1 MWWAYL
7 VVFAL
12 GFIAPVTAQ
21 EISFE
26 ASVDRTRLGQ
36 SEPLQLTLSIVSDE
50 SLSHVPAPTI
60 VLGDFH
66 VQGPAIS
73 TRMEMVNFST
83 SFTRELTYTLYAK
96 RTGKMRLGP
105 ASIEIGGKTYRTRPI
120 EVEIVRGTLRNSAQR
135 SAAAENGEFVLEDH
149 LFVQA
154 RSDRKRVY
162 VGQQVTV
169 DFDLFYR
176 FQLHN
181 VGFKE
186 IPTFAGFWIKELF
199 VAQQL
204 QAHREVIEGITF
216 NVAPLRRVALFP
228 TSAGKHVIESMAV
241 SCEIPARRSRRGGLL
256 DDFFSSDPFFGRTQ
270 SALLQSEKLEIEV
283 LPLPEVG
290 RPAEFAGAVGH
301 FTMAAN
307 AQPTHVKAGDPVTLR
322 VEIEGQGNMAA
333 VKIPDIQGAE
343 WVKIYEPKMEEEEQI
358 SNGNYG
364 GRRVFE
370 YILIPETGGMLE
382 IPPVR
387 FAYFD
392 PSAEKYLS
400 LQSAPIFIHSEG
412 ELVEDGG
419 ESYGLSRKDIEAVGR
434 DIRHIKPDVQE
445 LGGDLPIYKSAWF
458 WTLQAGLPL
467 AFLALLLRQRHQ
479 RRLQGDVAYARRRRA
494 RGEAGKRLKRADELM
509 AAGDAVAY
517 YSEVQRAVLEFLA
530 DHLNMAAAGLTV
542 DACEMVLRKRAVDE
556 EVIDALRTW
565 LARCDYARFAQG
577 VGAQS
582 DMGEVRQQAEEIIG
596 ALEDKI

>member
-1 MWWAYL
+1 MWRAYL
-7 VVFAL
+7 IVCAL
-12 GFIAPVTAQ
+12 GLVELAAAQ
-21 EISFE
+21 EIRFE

-36 SEPLQLTLSIVSDE
+36 SEPLQLTLSIVSDA
-50 SLSHVPAPTI
+50 SLSHVPAPQI
-60 VLGDFH
+60 ALGDFH

-73 TRMEMVNFST
+73 TRMEMINFST

-105 ASIEIGGKTYRTRPI
+105 ASIEIGGKVYQTQPI
-120 EVEIVRGTLRNSAQR
+120 VVEIVRGATRRTGESTG
-135 SAAAENGEFVLEDH
+135 AAGQSDEFALQDH

-154 RSDRKRVY
+154 RSDRKRAY
-162 VGQQVTV
+162 VGEQVTV

-204 QAHREVIEGITF
+204 EAHREVIDGVTF

-228 TSAGKHVIESMAV
+228 TSAGKRVIESMAV
-241 SCEIPARRSRRGGLL
+241 SCEIPARRSSRGGLL
-256 DDFFSSDPFFGRTQ
+256 DDFFASDPFFGRTQ
-270 SALLQSEKLEIEV
+270 SAVLQSDKLEIEV
-283 LPLPEVG
+283 LPLPEAG
-290 RPAEFAGAVGH
+290 RPTEFAGAVGH
-301 FTMAAN
+301 FNLTAR
-307 AQPTHVKAGDPVTLR
+307 AQPTNVKAGDPVTLR

-333 VKIPDIQGAE
+333 VNMPNIEGAAG
-343 WVKIYEPKMEEEEQI
+343 VKVYEPKMEEQQQI
-358 SNGNYG
+358 ANGIYG

-370 YILIPETGGMLE
+370 FILIPETGGMLE

-392 PSAEKYLS
+392 PSEEKYLL

-412 ELVEDGG
+412 VVEDGG

-434 DIRHIKPDVQE
+434 DIRHIKPDTQE
-445 LGGDLPIYKSAWF
+445 LSGNEPIYKSAWF
-458 WTLQAGLPL
+458 WALQTLLPL
-467 AFLALLLRQRHQ
+467 AFIALFFRQRHQ
-479 RRLQGDVAYARRRRA
+479 LRLEGDVAYARRRRA
-494 RGEAGKRLKRADELM
+494 RGEAGKRLKRADELL
-509 AAGDAVAY
+509 AAGEATAY

-530 DHLNMAAAGLTV
+530 DHLNLAAAGLSI
-542 DACEMVLRKRAVDE
+542 DGCEVVLRQRSVGE
-556 EVIDALRTW
+556 ETIGALRTW
-565 LARCDYARFAQG
+565 LARCDFARFAQG
-577 VGAQS
+577 VGARS
-582 DMGEVRQQAEEIIG
+582 DMLEVRQEAEELIG
-596 ALEDKI
+596 ALEKKI